1 MGDERRESPRHE
13 ATLPAQ
19 IETDAGRFTAALTK
33 DVSESGLLVMSH
45 QTLDVG
51 TGVTIHLRFGGAQ
64 YVVTGKVVRQES
76 MTTEEAAMWRSRSA
90 VAVDTTDSDLGMIF
104 AALTAT
110 K

>member
-1 MGDERRESPRHE
+1 V

-19 IETDAGRFTAALTK
+19 IETDEGRFTAALTN

-45 QTLDVG
+45 QPLGVG
-51 TGVTIHLRFGGAQ
+51 TGVTIYVSLGGVQ

-76 MTTEEAAMWRSRSA
+76 LTHEAAAMWRSRSA
-90 VAVDTTDSDLGMIF
+90 VAVDSDSDLGMIF
-104 AALTAT
+104 AAVAAA

>member
-1 MGDERRESPRHE
+1 MVEDRRESPRHV

-19 IETDAGRFTAALTK
+19 IETDAGRFTIAITK

-45 QTLDVG
+45 QALDVG
-51 TGVTIHLRFGGAQ
+51 TGVTIYLSVGGAQ

-76 MTTEEAAMWRSRSA
+76 LVHDESAMWRSRAA
-90 VAVDTTDSDLGMIF
+90 VAVDTTDSDLAKIF
-104 AALTAT
+104 AAVTAA

>member
-1 MGDERRESPRHE
+1 MGEERRESSRRE

-19 IETDAGRFTAALTK
+19 IETDEGSVTVALTK
-33 DVSESGLLVMSH
+33 DVSESGLLVLSR
-45 QTLDVG
+45 QALTVG

-64 YVVTGKVVRQES
+64 YVVTGKVVRHETLTHDQ
-76 MTTEEAAMWRSRSA
+76 WRSRSA

-104 AALTAT
+104 AALAAA